1 MLLNNQWLTEESKE
15 EIEKIPGDR
24 WKQKHGDLKS
34 VEGSKIHSKRE
45 VYSNTSLPQDKRK
58 ISNKKPD
65 LTPKGTRKRRT
76 NKPEVSRRNEI
87 MKIRAEINEIQT

>member
-1 MLLNNQWLTEESKE
+1 MVNTQ
-15 EIEKIPGDR
+15 IE
-24 WKQKHGDLKS
+24 
-34 VEGSKIHSKRE
+34 
-45 VYSNTSLPQDKRK
+45 
-58 ISNKKPD
+58 KPD